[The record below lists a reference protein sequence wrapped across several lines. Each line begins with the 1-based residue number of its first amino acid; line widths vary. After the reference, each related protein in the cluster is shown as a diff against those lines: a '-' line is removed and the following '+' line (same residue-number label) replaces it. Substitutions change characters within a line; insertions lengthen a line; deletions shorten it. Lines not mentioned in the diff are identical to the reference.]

1 MVDGNKLSIFTIL
14 IIGIRK
20 VLMSIIDFFRG
31 GRIKLLKK
39 EIKEKEKLCELQ
51 ATLNSLYAEELV
63 LDSADQNLKNEKKIE
78 EIIPNSIKYLE
89 SQ

>member
-1 MVDGNKLSIFTIL
+1 
-14 IIGIRK
+14 
-20 VLMSIIDFFRG
+20 MSIIDFFRG

-39 EIKEKEKLCELQ
+39 EIKEREKLCELQ

-63 LDSADQNLKNEKKIE
+63 LDSVDQNLKNEKKIE

>member
-1 MVDGNKLSIFTIL
+1 
-14 IIGIRK
+14 
-20 VLMSIIDFFRG
+20 MSIIDFFRG

-78 EIIPNSIKYLE
+78 KIIPNSIKYLE

>member
-1 MVDGNKLSIFTIL
+1 
-14 IIGIRK
+14 
-20 VLMSIIDFFRG
+20 MSIIDFFRG

>member
-78 EIIPNSIKYLE
+78 KIIPNSIKYLE